1 MTLPLAQVRVH
12 CLDNSKHTIIF
23 LLSSTADYTPL
34 VSSELTFGPT
44 ASTGSTQYT
53 SVSLVDDDIVE
64 DTEQFSVEVSS
75 TSDIVLIASPSF
87 AVYSIAD
94 DLDSKLPSLITVK
107 IVIPLVS
114 LSLYSAAVVVS
125 MEDSTYSV
133 DENSGVVEV
142 CADLLIGELEG
153 VDAVVQLTT
162 QSSTAS
168 EPCERLVTSL
178 VAFVVACFNPCSLPL
193 SVLLQMTMYHRILS
207 SHFPLC
213 LAQQTVPHTAP
224 HSV

>member
-44 ASTGSTQYT
+44 ASTGSTQCT

-114 LSLYSAAVVVS
+114 LSL
-125 MEDSTYSV
+125 STLQ
-133 DENSGVVEV
+133 
-142 CADLLIGELEG
+142 LLWCPWKTQPTQLMRTL
-153 VDAVVQLTT
+153 VWWKCVQT
-162 QSSTAS
+162 
-168 EPCERLVTSL
+168 
-178 VAFVVACFNPCSLPL
+178 
-193 SVLLQMTMYHRILS
+193 Y
-207 SHFPLC
+207 
-213 LAQQTVPHTAP
+213 
-224 HSV
+224 